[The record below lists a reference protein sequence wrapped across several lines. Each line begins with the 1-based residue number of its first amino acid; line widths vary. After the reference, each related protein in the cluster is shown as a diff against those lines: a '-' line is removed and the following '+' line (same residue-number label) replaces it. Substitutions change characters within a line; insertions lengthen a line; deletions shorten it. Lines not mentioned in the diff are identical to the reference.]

1 MRVARWFR
9 RMFPH
14 LRADFLEARLT
25 VDKLIEENHNL
36 EVEIRDAHD
45 RNSDLQVGYS
55 EANRER
61 DLAEARVG
69 DLEYQI
75 QYLKGQVEIYQAR
88 LGLLP
93 QAVQSEKRETEQ
105 RPLRAPRVPFAVA
118 AARIQADRTEAYWR
132 ERAAAV
138 DAGTTGSTSE
148 STPTVSEKES

>member
-1 MRVARWFR
+1 LRVARWFR

-14 LRADFLEARLT
+14 LRVDFLEARLT

-36 EVEIRDAHD
+36 EVDLRGAHD
-45 RNSDLQVGYS
+45 KNSDLQTLY
-55 EANRER
+55 A
-61 DLAEARVG
+61 DLDKHAQLAEARVA
-69 DLEYQI
+69 DLQYQI
-75 QYLKGQVEIYQAR
+75 DYLKGQVEIYQAR

-148 STPTVSEKES
+148 STPTVSEKEL